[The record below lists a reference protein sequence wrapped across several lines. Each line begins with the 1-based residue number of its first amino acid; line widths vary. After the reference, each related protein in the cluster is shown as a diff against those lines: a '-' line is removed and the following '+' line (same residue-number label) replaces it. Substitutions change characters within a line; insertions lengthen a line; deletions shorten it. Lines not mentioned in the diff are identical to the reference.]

1 MSLAEEAE
9 RLSRPGFDVVFRAKT
24 MDKTLLDD
32 RGYERCH
39 ATPFFWA
46 YIMASG
52 DVYGCSAYLE
62 D

>member
-1 MSLAEEAE
+1 MAEEAE

-46 YIMASG
+46 RVLNAR
-52 DVYGCSAYLE
+52 AR
-62 D
+62 